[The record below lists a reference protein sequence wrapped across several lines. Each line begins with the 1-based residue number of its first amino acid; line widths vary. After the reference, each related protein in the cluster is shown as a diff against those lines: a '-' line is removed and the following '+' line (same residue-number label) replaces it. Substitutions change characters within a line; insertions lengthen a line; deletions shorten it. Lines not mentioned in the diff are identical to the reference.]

1 MFKSRSPR
9 LTDGQRMLG
18 LAGIGVGGAR
28 PAVRWSPRRKFV
40 GYVAVRSEAANYDA
54 NFGGGGGGGGGGRRA
69 VRRTLSQRCP
79 QLSAPEICEIG
90 GGIDGAFSPWR
101 GVGRRRVGI
110 DRLGV

>member
-54 NFGGGGGGGGGGRRA
+54 NFGGGGAEGGGAG
-69 VRRTLSQRCP
+69 VRS
-79 QLSAPEICEIG
+79 
-90 GGIDGAFSPWR
+90 GARSVSVARSCRPRKFAKSEAESTAHSVR
-101 GVGRRRVGI
+101 GEG
-110 DRLGV
+110 

>member
-54 NFGGGGGGGGGGRRA
+54 NFGGGGAEGGGQACGPAHAQSALPA
-69 VRRTLSQRCP
+69 V
-79 QLSAPEICEIG
+79 
-90 GGIDGAFSPWR
+90 
-101 GVGRRRVGI
+101 VGPGNLRNRRRNRRRIQSVARG
-110 DRLGV
+110 RASPRRYR